1 MDAEM
6 SSDLGA
12 DLSGCRFVLLPKN
25 ELASRGAVGTGR
37 KADLIERLRAYDRN
51 QNFKNPVIHAPE
63 PLEVEWPVSGFKQL
77 KKEHKVI
84 MPKLSREQIE
94 AYFLY
99 RMAED
104 NVYSGDLQSMT
115 KGQLMFESHRVLACS
130 ILKNDNGIFLS
141 GVVGAAMKKKVTY
154 NYRLKL
160 EKSSGDPLN
169 SHCECPAGRG
179 PHGSCKHVAA
189 VLIMISDFITTG
201 NVNTGRSCTDTLMMF
216 TKPKSSYSGSPVK
229 AEKLPTKRKLA
240 PVYLADPRPLKYRNC
255 PGYNDHIKNTV
266 TNFCSVSSM
275 DLSIR
280 YLYEK
285 ADIQVTQSDVDL
297 IERSTRLQSCSP
309 KWLEERRWR
318 LTASTFGEICKVTSR
333 RNTNKFCHSLF
344 YGSNIQ
350 SKALSHGKNYEAK
363 ALKAFNLKFD
373 KNAKRCGFYVS
384 IDKSFLG
391 ASPDAILEDGK
402 SIVEIKCPYNG
413 RNEDV
418 KPGPN
423 FKFLQMDSNGNIVL
437 KESSNYYD
445 QIQGQLFVTKRSLC
459 YFVVYTLCDL
469 FVQKISLNEEYCNN
483 CLVPKLESFYQRVF
497 RPYVASTL

>member
-1 MDAEM
+1 MDVN
-6 SSDLGA
+6 DQYLYWP
-12 DLSGCRFVLLPKN
+12 LKRLKN

-141 GVVGAAMKKKVTY
+141 GVVGAAMKKKAAAKDHDYCTM
-154 NYRLKL
+154 
-160 EKSSGDPLN
+160 PLTEHWIDRAN
-169 SHCECPAGRG
+169 
-179 PHGSCKHVAA
+179 K
-189 VLIMISDFITTG
+189 
-201 NVNTGRSCTDTLMMF
+201 
-216 TKPKSSYSGSPVK
+216 
-229 AEKLPTKRKLA
+229 
-240 PVYLADPRPLKYRNC
+240 
-255 PGYNDHIKNTV
+255 
-266 TNFCSVSSM
+266 
-275 DLSIR
+275 
-280 YLYEK
+280 
-285 ADIQVTQSDVDL
+285 VTQSDVDL

-309 KWLEERRWR
+309 KWLEERRFR

-333 RNTNKFCHSLF
+333 RNTDKFCHSLF

-391 ASPDAILEDGK
+391 ASPDAILEDGQ

-469 FVQKISLNEEYCNN
+469 FVQKINLNEEYCNN

>member
-1 MDAEM
+1 MDVN
-6 SSDLGA
+6 DQYLYWP
-12 DLSGCRFVLLPKN
+12 LKRLKN

-141 GVVGAAMKKKVTY
+141 GVVGAAMKKK
-154 NYRLKL
+154 
-160 EKSSGDPLN
+160 
-169 SHCECPAGRG
+169 
-179 PHGSCKHVAA
+179 
-189 VLIMISDFITTG
+189 
-201 NVNTGRSCTDTLMMF
+201 
-216 TKPKSSYSGSPVK
+216 PKSSYSGSPVK
-229 AEKLPTKRKLA
+229 AEKLPTKRTLA

-266 TNFCSVSSM
+266 TNYCSVSSM

-285 ADIQVTQSDVDL
+285 ADIQAAAKDHDYCTMPLTEHWIDRANKVTQSDVDL

-309 KWLEERRWR
+309 KWLEERRFR

-333 RNTNKFCHSLF
+333 RNTDKFCHSLF

-391 ASPDAILEDGK
+391 ASPDAILEDGQ

-469 FVQKISLNEEYCNN
+469 FVQKINLNEEYCNN

>member
-1 MDAEM
+1 MRT
-6 SSDLGA
+6 
-12 DLSGCRFVLLPKN
+12 LSL
-25 ELASRGAVGTGR
+25 
-37 KADLIERLRAYDRN
+37 
-51 QNFKNPVIHAPE
+51 
-63 PLEVEWPVSGFKQL
+63 
-77 KKEHKVI
+77 
-84 MPKLSREQIE
+84 EQIE
-94 AYFLY
+94 AYFVY

-130 ILKNDNGIFLS
+130 ILKNDNGIFVS

-255 PGYNDHIKNTV
+255 PCYNDHIKNTV

-344 YGSNIQ
+344 YGLNIQ

-373 KNAKRCGFYVS
+373 KNTKRCGFYVS
-384 IDKSFLG
+384 IDISFLG

-413 RNEDV
+413 RNEDF

-483 CLVPKLESFYQRVF
+483 GLVPTLESFYQRVF

>member
-1 MDAEM
+1 MDHP
-6 SSDLGA
+6 GNQT
-12 DLSGCRFVLLPKN
+12 K
-25 ELASRGAVGTGR
+25 
-37 KADLIERLRAYDRN
+37 RLRAYDRN

-115 KGQLMFESHRVLACS
+115 KGQLMFESHR
-130 ILKNDNGIFLS
+130 
-141 GVVGAAMKKKVTY
+141 VTY

-255 PGYNDHIKNTV
+255 PAAKDHDYCTMPLTEHWIDRANK
-266 TNFCSVSSM
+266 
-275 DLSIR
+275 
-280 YLYEK
+280 
-285 ADIQVTQSDVDL
+285 VTQSDVDL

-309 KWLEERRWR
+309 KWLEERRFR

-333 RNTNKFCHSLF
+333 RNTDKFCHSLF

-391 ASPDAILEDGK
+391 ASPDAILEDGQ

-437 KESSNYYD
+437 KES
-445 QIQGQLFVTKRSLC
+445 
-459 YFVVYTLCDL
+459 
-469 FVQKISLNEEYCNN
+469 
-483 CLVPKLESFYQRVF
+483 
-497 RPYVASTL
+497 

>member
-1 MDAEM
+1 
-6 SSDLGA
+6 
-12 DLSGCRFVLLPKN
+12 
-25 ELASRGAVGTGR
+25 
-37 KADLIERLRAYDRN
+37 
-51 QNFKNPVIHAPE
+51 
-63 PLEVEWPVSGFKQL
+63 
-77 KKEHKVI
+77 
-84 MPKLSREQIE
+84 
-94 AYFLY
+94 
-99 RMAED
+99 D

-115 KGQLMFESHRVLACS
+115 KGQLMFESHR
-130 ILKNDNGIFLS
+130 
-141 GVVGAAMKKKVTY
+141 VTY

-216 TKPKSSYSGSPVK
+216 TKPKSSSYS
-229 AEKLPTKRKLA
+229 
-240 PVYLADPRPLKYRNC
+240 VYLADPRPLKYRNC

-266 TNFCSVSSM
+266 TNYCSVSSM

-285 ADIQVTQSDVDL
+285 ADIQAAAKDHDYCTMPLTEHWIDRANKVTQSDVDL

-391 ASPDAILEDGK
+391 ASPDAILEDGQ

-445 QIQGQLFVTKRSLC
+445 QIQGQLFVTK
-459 YFVVYTLCDL
+459 
-469 FVQKISLNEEYCNN
+469 KISVLLC
-483 CLVPKLESFYQRVF
+483 CLYIM
-497 RPYVASTL
+497 